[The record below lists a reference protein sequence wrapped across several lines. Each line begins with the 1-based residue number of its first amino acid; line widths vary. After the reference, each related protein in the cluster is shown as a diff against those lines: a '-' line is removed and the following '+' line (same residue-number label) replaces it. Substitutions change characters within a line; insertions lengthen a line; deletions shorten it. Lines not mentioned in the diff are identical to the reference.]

1 MPRHRVEISFYVEA
15 VDADEAR
22 RIKERVAG
30 LVEEATQEVGGT
42 EATTDI
48 VKARKRRAKA
58 TEPTPQNPLSAG

>member
-30 LVEEATQEVGGT
+30 LV
-42 EATTDI
+42 
-48 VKARKRRAKA
+48 
-58 TEPTPQNPLSAG
+58 